1 MSNSPE
7 LVDIRYTVID
17 ILNDNPELYTY
28 HNTYL
33 GLSTEND
40 SPQSR
45 LEQVINFELKRMSE
59 YNLKRYL
66 VIAYQKIGLSD
77 IAEKYWDTVEV

>member
-1 MSNSPE
+1 M
-7 LVDIRYTVID
+7 

-28 HNTYL
+28 HNTHL
-33 GLSTEND
+33 GLGTEND
-40 SPQSR
+40 SSQSR
-45 LEQVINFELKRMSE
+45 LEKVINFELKRMSE

-77 IAEKYWDTVEV
+77 IAEKCWDTVEA